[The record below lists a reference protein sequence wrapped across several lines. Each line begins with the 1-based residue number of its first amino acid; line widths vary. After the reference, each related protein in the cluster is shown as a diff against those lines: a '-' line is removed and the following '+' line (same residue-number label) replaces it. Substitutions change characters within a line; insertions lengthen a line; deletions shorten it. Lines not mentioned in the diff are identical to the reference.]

1 MNTQPPRPQ
10 GSSSGGIYFVLG
22 AIIVAL
28 IVVIWLVMDSPA
40 PTGTPEATAPEAT
53 APEAPASVT
62 ITNEAPDTG
71 VVVSPS
77 PEPAEPAAPAAPE
90 APAESATPAD

>member
-1 MNTQPPRPQ
+1 MNPQPPRPQ

-22 AIIVAL
+22 AIVVAL
-28 IVVIWLVMDSPA
+28 VVVIWLVMDSPA
-40 PTGTPEATAPEAT
+40 PTGTPEAT

-71 VVVSPS
+71 VVVTPS
-77 PEPAEPAAPAAPE
+77 PEPAEPAAPE
-90 APAESATPAD
+90 APAAPAE